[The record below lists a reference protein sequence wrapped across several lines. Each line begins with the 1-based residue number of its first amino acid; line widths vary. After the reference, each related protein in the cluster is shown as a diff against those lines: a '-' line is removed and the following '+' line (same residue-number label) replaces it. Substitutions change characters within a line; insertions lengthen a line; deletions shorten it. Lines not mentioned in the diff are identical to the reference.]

1 MTAPDFRPYVD
12 LTVYDQQP
20 GNIYSDAIEYGLTA
34 LPEFNVRQGTIED
47 ALLQAMSYV
56 AGQVVASVNRL
67 PDGLML
73 GLLNLMG
80 FNRVESN
87 FATGTAYFTLIDS
100 GGYIVPRGVVIG
112 YTEEIEGGTRLH
124 LFETLTSAIALAG
137 DSFTAAVPIQALEP
151 GEKPPLTAGTQ
162 MNIFTNST
170 KLFQA
175 FLNSDLSVG
184 GEQETDAEYF
194 SRAVTYLSSLSSG
207 LVTTNQINAFTATNY
222 KQAVRSKAYDL
233 THFYAISGTLISSL
247 ERSSGVVTA
256 TIDASALAA
265 SGIAVDGVIR
275 VHSANSNSFNGY
287 FVVVSKT
294 FTEITWAQSGA
305 DQVATNPGIIENL
318 ERARLDGDDEVGYVT
333 VFASGADGA
342 SLTPEDKL
350 TIQTGLSDRV
360 VVGLQILVRDAILF
374 NLEVNIIITVLE
386 GYDANEVQFA
396 VDEYLQTILS
406 PNEWNWSPRIQKNA
420 IIARAAQV
428 VGVDY
433 IESFEFVLEAGE
445 SLAEIEPI
453 TGDVLFIYE
462 GILPVPTVN
471 VSVL

>member
-1 MTAPDFRPYVD
+1 MTAPDFRPYID

-20 GNIYSDAIEYGLTA
+20 GDIYSDSIEYGLTA
-34 LPEFNVRQGTIED
+34 LPEFSVRQGTIED

-56 AGQVVASVNRL
+56 AGQVVASINRL

-80 FNRVESN
+80 FNRVESD

-100 GGYIVPRGVVIG
+100 NGYTVPSGVVIG

-124 LFETLTSAIALAG
+124 LFETLTSAIALPG
-137 DSFTAAVPIQALEP
+137 DFTTASVPIQALDP
-151 GEKPPLTAGTQ
+151 GDKPPLTTGTQ
-162 MNIFTNST
+162 MAIFTNST

-175 FLNSDLSVG
+175 FLDSDLAVG
-184 GEQETDAEYF
+184 GEQETDAQYF
-194 SRAVTYLSSLSSG
+194 TRAATYLSSLSNG
-207 LVTTNQINAFTATNY
+207 LVTTNQIDAFTATNY

-233 THFYAISGTLISSL
+233 TNFYTITGLDIESL
-247 ERSSGVVTA
+247 ERDSDVVTA
-256 TIDASALAA
+256 TIDAVALAS
-265 SGIAVDGVIR
+265 SGIEVDGVIR

-287 FVVVSKT
+287 FTVVSKT
-294 FTEITWAQSGA
+294 FTEITWAQVGP
-305 DQVATNPGIIENL
+305 DQVATVNGSIENL
-318 ERARLDGDDEVGYVT
+318 ERVRLDGEDEVGYVT

-350 TIQTGLSDRV
+350 TIKTGLSERV

-374 NLEVNIIITVLE
+374 DLEVNIIIKVLE
-386 GYDANEVQFA
+386 GYDANDVQFA

-406 PNEWNWSPRIQKNA
+406 PNEWDWSPRIRRNA

-433 IESFEFVLEAGE
+433 IESFEFVLEVGE
-445 SLAEIEPI
+445 SRAEIEPI

-462 GILPVPTVN
+462 GTLPVPTVN